1 MKKRVFSMLM
11 VAAIMLTAFGVFG
24 GAVAESTEP
33 VELTIGAQNLGFDG
47 KDYWPDEW
55 FQHVEEVLNVKFTE
69 WYQYDDDT
77 FALALASGDQK
88 DIMMTNDAQ
97 AVLTAGAAVPLDDY
111 LEEYGQNI
119 LKYELRNELLRKYMS
134 GGDGKLY
141 FHTPNT
147 GYEDAT
153 GAVEGWNGFL
163 VRWDLYEQL
172 GYPEMKSYDDYVEV
186 LEDMVELYPTN
197 ENGEQTYAMGIWN
210 DSGLWGWVQGQIA
223 NMGTTGVGDYN
234 FVWDT
239 KTNEMINHL
248 VETDTSVSPWWQ
260 AITFYRELNK
270 RGLFD
275 PDSFAMTN
283 DDLDE
288 KYANNRYVGGICTW
302 YVGEL
307 YTANREKDPDTLA
320 GIMAVPYE
328 GSSGWYGQNAIIGWN
343 GKNLYVSTSC
353 AEEKIPA
360 AVSFVDY
367 LDSDDGNRTHYSG
380 IQGKYWDYGDDGVP
394 ALLDAA
400 YEAKAAGGDTLGATG
415 INQYG
420 NFIGSSAFGMAE
432 DGYYYDLGL
441 YNLGKGL
448 TPLQQAFA
456 DHYGV
461 SYPGELR
468 YKMEQEGK
476 GYSQKVSLHTTID
489 ALVNDVPD
497 EISTITSRVQ
507 EMMIRW
513 LQPLITCEDDAEFE
527 AQQQQFIEE
536 VKAAGLDTAFE
547 WYNTQ
552 WTTLRDEIQAII
564 DAEAATAE
572 TEAPAEA
579 ADATETEAAEA
590 AETEAADAAETEA
603 ADAAETEAPAE
614 TEAAEAEA
622 AE

>member
-1 MKKRVFSMLM
+1 MKKRVFSMLVV
-11 VAAIMLTAFGVFG
+11 VAVLLTAFSAFSFAG
-24 GAVAESTEP
+24 AESTEP

-88 DIMMTNDAQ
+88 DIMMSNKAS
-97 AVLTAGAAVPLDDY
+97 AVLTASAAVPLDDY

-163 VRWDLYEQL
+163 VRWDLYEKL

-197 ENGEQTYAMGIWN
+197 ENGEKTYALGIWN

-239 KTNEMINHL
+239 KNNTMINHL
-248 VETDTSVSPWWQ
+248 AETDTSVSPWWQ

-270 RGLFD
+270 RGLLD

-302 YVGEL
+302 YVGEM
-307 YTANREKDPDTLA
+307 YTANREKDPNTLA

-353 AEEKIPA
+353 AQEKIPA
-360 AVSFVDY
+360 AVSFIDY

-400 YEAKAAGGDTLGATG
+400 YEAKTAGGDTLGATG
-415 INQYG
+415 INQYA

-441 YNLGKGL
+441 YNLGNGL

-468 YKMEQEGK
+468 YNMEQEGK
-476 GYSQKVSLHTTID
+476 AYSQKVSLHTTID
-489 ALVNDVPD
+489 ALCNEVPD

-513 LQPLITCEDDAEFE
+513 LQPLITCADDAEFE
-527 AQQQQFIEE
+527 AQQKQFIEE

-552 WTTLRDEIQAII
+552 WSTLRDEIQAII
-564 DAEAATAE
+564 DAEAAESTDATATEATESAETAE
-572 TEAPAEA
+572 TTDAAEDAETAETTDTTEDAEA
-579 ADATETEAAEA
+579 AETTEDAEAAEA
-590 AETEAADAAETEA
+590 AE
-603 ADAAETEAPAE
+603 
-614 TEAAEAEA
+614 
-622 AE
+622 